1 MVNKKMKKMPQFVTE
16 VVEVKWSNL
25 LKPDTAF
32 GEASA
37 NHNITILLDANL
49 EKKLAALLKQ
59 SGAKKINGIME
70 KDGVKTLKAKSRV
83 YVEQGKFPCVDS
95 AAQETDAVPFGG
107 DKVRLKLAPAVVA
120 RDNSLSVYLNGIQI
134 VEKNANNTTGTSTGG
149 FSAVDG
155 GFVSAAAPKAAA
167 TSEIEETEDED
178 LPF

>member
-37 NHNITILLDANL
+37 NHNITILLDKTL
-49 EKKLAALLKQ
+49 EKKLAELLKQ

-70 KDGVKTLKAKSRV
+70 KDGVKTFKAKSRM

-134 VEKNANNTTGTSTGG
+134 VEKNANNMTGSTGGG
-149 FSAVDG
+149 FSAIDG
-155 GFVSAAAPKAAA
+155 GYVGAA
-167 TSEIEETEDED
+167 TTKSAPEVEETEDED

>member
-37 NHNITILLDANL
+37 NHNITILLDKTL
-49 EKKLAALLKQ
+49 EKKLAELLKQ

-70 KDGVKTLKAKSRV
+70 KDGIKTFKAKSRV

-134 VEKNANNTTGTSTGG
+134 VEKNANNLTGSTGGG

-155 GFVSAAAPKAAA
+155 GYVGAA
-167 TSEIEETEDED
+167 TPKSAPEVEETEDED

>member
-37 NHNITILLDANL
+37 NHNITILLDKTL
-49 EKKLAALLKQ
+49 EKKLAELLKQ

-70 KDGVKTLKAKSRV
+70 KDGVKTFKAKSRM

-107 DKVRLKLAPAVVA
+107 DKVCLKLAPAVVA

-134 VEKNANNTTGTSTGG
+134 VEKNANNMTGSTGGG

-155 GFVSAAAPKAAA
+155 GYVGAA
-167 TSEIEETEDED
+167 TTKSAPEVEETEDED

>member
-16 VVEVKWSNL
+16 VAEVKWSNL
-25 LKPDTAF
+25 LKPDTAL

-37 NHNITILLDANL
+37 NHNITILLDKTL
-49 EKKLAALLKQ
+49 EKKLAELLKQ

-134 VEKNANNTTGTSTGG
+134 VEKNANNMTGSTGG
-149 FSAVDG
+149 GSSGVDG
-155 GFVSAAAPKAAA
+155 GFVGTAAPKSAP
-167 TSEIEETEDED
+167 EVEETEDED

>member
-37 NHNITILLDANL
+37 NHNITILLDKTL
-49 EKKLAALLKQ
+49 EKKLAELLKQ

-70 KDGVKTLKAKSRV
+70 KDGVKTFKAKSRM

-134 VEKNANNTTGTSTGG
+134 VEKNANNMTGSTGGG

-155 GFVSAAAPKAAA
+155 GYVGAA
-167 TSEIEETEDED
+167 TTKSAPEVEETEDED

>member
-25 LKPDTAF
+25 LNPDTAF
-32 GEASA
+32 GESTA
-37 NHNITILLDANL
+37 NHNITILLDKTL
-49 EKKLAALLKQ
+49 EKKLAELLKQ
-59 SGAKKINGIME
+59 SGANKINGIME
-70 KDGVKTLKAKSRV
+70 KDGVKTFKAKSRM

-134 VEKNANNTTGTSTGG
+134 VEKNVNNMTGSTGGG
-149 FSAVDG
+149 FSAIAG
-155 GFVSAAAPKAAA
+155 GYVGTA
-167 TSEIEETEDED
+167 TTKSTPEVEETEDED

>member
-37 NHNITILLDANL
+37 NHNITILLDKTL
-49 EKKLAALLKQ
+49 EKKLAELLKQ

-70 KDGVKTLKAKSRV
+70 KDGVKTFKAKSRM

-134 VEKNANNTTGTSTGG
+134 VEKNANNLTGSTGGG

-155 GFVSAAAPKAAA
+155 GYVGAA
-167 TSEIEETEDED
+167 TPKSAPEVEETEDED

>member
-37 NHNITILLDANL
+37 NHNITILLDKTL
-49 EKKLAALLKQ
+49 EKKLSELLKQ

-70 KDGVKTLKAKSRV
+70 KDGVKTFKAKSRM

-95 AAQETDAVPFGG
+95 AAQETDAVPFGR

-134 VEKNANNTTGTSTGG
+134 IEKNANNITGSTGGG
-149 FSAVDG
+149 FSAIDG
-155 GFVSAAAPKAAA
+155 GFVGTSAPKSAP
-167 TSEIEETEDED
+167 EVEETEDED